1 VYDRVCLL
9 SVNSIEVNVVY
20 GVGVGIYLVVMLY
33 IGFRTSKIARTIDEF
48 VVAGRRMSLWLTT
61 SSLFATWFCGGT
73 ILGGSGTAYSEG
85 IWNTESGWGVI
96 PDPYGAGL
104 CLLIAGLFFMH
115 KLRRMNLLTLS
126 DFYLKRYGK
135 ITQTVVS
142 ILLISTF
149 IFWSAVQVIAAGKIL
164 EAILGWNYEL
174 SIIVATIVTW
184 AYTVMGGL
192 WADALTDFYQM
203 LILLI
208 GVVVTF
214 ICVLP
219 VVGGLEALPKAIPPE
234 KLQFFPTE
242 YTFNTWL
249 AWIAAWMTIGLGSI
263 PTPDLMQ
270 RALGARDEKTAKA
283 GAIISGVMYW
293 TLGSLPVVMGLLGT
307 LLVEKG
313 IIPVEPLEE
322 DPELFFPLLVKYIA
336 PPVIGVI
343 IICGM
348 MAAIMSSADSAL
360 LAPATILAKNIG
372 KDVIKPDMSDKSLLV
387 LTRICITILTI
398 ASLVI
403 GLTYPYVY
411 ELNVFSFDL
420 ILAGLFA
427 PLVLGLYWKRT
438 NEVGAIAGMI
448 SGMIFR
454 ILVAGLIEEFTF
466 KGITYPA
473 TWYYYTVFSPII
485 STIVTIITSLIT
497 QKANPPKHII
507 V

>member
-1 VYDRVCLL
+1 MRYLFFLISNSRDFVVYDRACLL

-184 AYTVMGGL
+184 TYTVMGGL

-219 VVGGLEALPKAIPPE
+219 VVGGLEALPKVIPPE

-242 YTFNTWL
+242 YTFN
-249 AWIAAWMTIGLGSI
+249 A
-263 PTPDLMQ
+263 
-270 RALGARDEKTAKA
+270 
-283 GAIISGVMYW
+283 
-293 TLGSLPVVMGLLGT
+293 
-307 LLVEKG
+307 
-313 IIPVEPLEE
+313 
-322 DPELFFPLLVKYIA
+322 
-336 PPVIGVI
+336 
-343 IICGM
+343 
-348 MAAIMSSADSAL
+348 
-360 LAPATILAKNIG
+360 
-372 KDVIKPDMSDKSLLV
+372 
-387 LTRICITILTI
+387 
-398 ASLVI
+398 
-403 GLTYPYVY
+403 
-411 ELNVFSFDL
+411 
-420 ILAGLFA
+420 
-427 PLVLGLYWKRT
+427 
-438 NEVGAIAGMI
+438 
-448 SGMIFR
+448 
-454 ILVAGLIEEFTF
+454 
-466 KGITYPA
+466 
-473 TWYYYTVFSPII
+473 
-485 STIVTIITSLIT
+485 
-497 QKANPPKHII
+497 
-507 V
+507 